1 MRPTSA
7 GLAKLYPRPPNSCL
21 VMTMATNAPT
31 TAIHSGILTGMLS
44 ARMMPVTTAERSP
57 AVLGLCSSTS
67 YRYSNA
73 TQAKAVTATSSSAR
87 RPKISA
93 EASTQG
99 SRAMTT

>member
-1 MRPTSA
+1 
-7 GLAKLYPRPPNSCL
+7 
-21 VMTMATNAPT
+21 MTMATKAPT
-31 TAIHSGILTGMLS
+31 TAIHSGMPTGMLR

-57 AVLGLCSSTS
+57 TVFCLWVRIS

-73 TQAKAVTATSSSAR
+73 TQAKVVTTTCTSACT
-87 RPKISA
+87 PKIRA